1 MLTWNIQALIN
12 GGWKWVKIVT
22 DTGNKHEAAEQYRKE
37 QEAKGV
43 KVSGFGFN
51 HAYMVWN

>member
-1 MLTWNIQALIN
+1 MITWNIQALIN

-22 DTGNKHEAAEQYRKE
+22 DTGNKYEAASQYEAEQA
-37 QEAKGV
+37 AKGV
-43 KVSGFGFN
+43 KIKGWGMN